1 MFGEEFSLELPAFV
15 PRYNIAPT
23 QNILAV
29 RRQSGGCFE
38 LVEAHWGFVPA
49 WENHVSKGPPIIN
62 ARSETINSKPTFRE
76 AFKNSRCVIL
86 ADGYYEWQSVGKSG
100 KQPFWIHRDE
110 EKPFLFGGLLTAN
123 KQATSQ
129 TFYSA
134 AILTKPSFGELAIL
148 HDRMPLIFDQSAPIH
163 RWLDDAIISTDA
175 LSEFCAT
182 SLTMP
187 LRLRPVS
194 KRVGKV
200 TSDDPSCLDPI
211 PIFRQRTLDI

>member
-1 MFGEEFSLELPAFV
+1 MFGEEFPIELPSFV

-23 QNILAV
+23 QNVLAV
-29 RRQSGGCFE
+29 RRQSRGALE

-49 WENHVSKGPPIIN
+49 WANQVSKGPPIIN
-62 ARSETINSKPTFRE
+62 ARSETIRSKPTFRD

-86 ADGYYEWQSVGKSG
+86 TDGYYEWQSVGKSG

-110 EKPFLFGGLLTAN
+110 ERPFLFGGLLTAN
-123 KQATSQ
+123 KQATCQ
-129 TFYSA
+129 TVYSA
-134 AILTKPSFGELAIL
+134 AIVTKPSFGELATL

-163 RWLDDAIISTDA
+163 RWLGDALLSTDG
-175 LSEFCAT
+175 LSELCAT
-182 SLTMP
+182 SLTTP

-200 TSDDPSCLDPI
+200 TSDDPSCLNPI
-211 PIFRQRTLDI
+211 QIFRQRTLDI